1 MSTGDDFNLA
11 FGTWLQSQMDELHIT
26 AYALSKRAE
35 CDPRTVTMI
44 CRGEI
49 KSPSDQM
56 MNRLRDAVDEIRFG
70 QPEQHKEN
78 NEPGVDFV
86 AWLSLQMEAKSL
98 SNQRLA
104 KLVGCHPTTVS
115 SILARRIENPS
126 NEMMAK
132 IRMALN
138 EEVPASIVRELHERK
153 SFENKEDVWDD
164 FNPHDHD
171 SIPNKPGVYALFS
184 PTDAVMYVGKAQ
196 NVRSRIS
203 SHRDKKWF
211 LSEIIEYGMLF
222 YSDDEDERKKI
233 EDILIKFLRT
243 RAWLNKSGRY
253 RPKQ

>member
-1 MSTGDDFNLA
+1 MADGESFNLA
-11 FGTWLQSQMDELHIT
+11 FGAWLQSQLDALAIT
-26 AYALSKRAE
+26 GYALSKQAG

-49 KSPSDQM
+49 KNPSERM
-56 MNRLRDAVDEIRFG
+56 MNHLRDAIHDIQSAQGDDQQE
-70 QPEQHKEN
+70 PKED
-78 NEPGVDFV
+78 GLDF
-86 AWLSLQMEAKSL
+86 ADWLNLQMEAKSL
-98 SNQRLA
+98 TAQQLA
-104 KLVGCHPTTVS
+104 KIVGCHPTTVS
-115 SILARRIENPS
+115 SILTRRIENPS

-132 IRMALN
+132 IRVALN

-153 SFENKEDVWDD
+153 SFADKEDVWDD

-184 PTDAVMYVGKAQ
+184 PTDAVMYVGMAK
-196 NVRSRIS
+196 NVRARIS

-211 LSEIIEYGMLF
+211 LPEIIEYGMLF
-222 YSDDEDERKKI
+222 YSDDENERKKI

-253 RPKQ
+253 RPKR